1 MIDIEILKKVAR
13 TKGIKSMGYAEK
25 DYFQEII
32 MLGVSR
38 EAPELVF
45 KGGTALYKFHNLD
58 RFSEDLDFSGKI
70 GQAAIRRVTSYL
82 DNFGYKSSVS
92 TKEMGSATLLT
103 FIINGFLYQG
113 TSESAARIRMEISS
127 ENPPVLKTAWLQFF
141 SLYQDIPA
149 FRMQLLDLKEVLAE
163 KVSALITRK
172 KTRDA
177 YDIWF
182 LLGRGVGVDATL
194 IDRKLKLYG
203 AKLSEGALNS
213 ALDECE
219 RNWDRELAPM
229 MANSI
234 EFGGVR
240 RRIEEVLVDL

>member
-1 MIDIEILKKVAR
+1 MIDIETLKKIAR

-70 GQAAIRRVTSYL
+70 GRLAIRRVASYL
-82 DNFGYKSSVS
+82 ENFGYKASVS
-92 TKEMGSATLLT
+92 AKEMGSATLLT
-103 FIINGFLYQG
+103 FTINGFLYQG
-113 TSESAARIRMEISS
+113 TPESAARIRMDISS
-127 ENPPVLKTAWLQFF
+127 ENAPALKTEWLQFF

-149 FRMQLLDLKEVLAE
+149 FRLQLLDLKEVLSE

-182 LLGRGVGVDATL
+182 LLGRGVSVDAAL
-194 IDRKLKLYG
+194 IDKKLKLYG
-203 AKLSEGALNS
+203 AKLNEAALNA

-219 RNWDRELAPM
+219 RDWDKELTLM
-229 MANSI
+229 MTNGI
-234 EFGGVR
+234 KFGGVR
-240 RRIEEVLVDL
+240 RRIREALGNR